1 MKIKVSDK
9 QLTEWVK
16 EVLVEKE
23 TITESSSSLSVAD
36 KNDVKAIV
44 KKELR
49 EFLASSNSPELEKKV
64 GKMVKDSIKSDKD
77 MENHIVEITRNV
89 LVQLYK
95 NLWTKRNFWANDL
108 RNVPS

>member
-16 EVLVEKE
+16 EVLTERE
-23 TITESSSSLSVAD
+23 TITESTSSLSVAD
-36 KNDVKAIV
+36 KNDVKSLV
-44 KKELR
+44 KKELK
-49 EFLASSNSPELEKKV
+49 EFLNASNSQELEKKI
-64 GKMVKDSIKSDKD
+64 GKMVTDSIKSNKE

-108 RNVPS
+108 RNTPS

>member
-16 EVLVEKE
+16 EVLTEKE

-36 KNDVKAIV
+36 KNDVKALV
-44 KKELR
+44 KKELK
-49 EFLASSNSPELEKKV
+49 EFLNSSNSQDLEKKI
-64 GKMVKDSIKSDKD
+64 GKMVKDSIKTDKD
-77 MENHIVEITRNV
+77 MENRIVEITRNV

-108 RNVPS
+108 SNRPS